1 MIQVF
6 LQSALFSAFIIFIL
20 RMVDVS
26 LYTLRLLMI
35 VHDRKALVW
44 VLSFIKS
51 FLFLIVIQIVLKD
64 LTNWSKLLAYA
75 TGFATGLV
83 VGMWIE
89 EKIAVGYTHLR
100 ITSPRR
106 GAELAEHLR
115 AEGYAVTEIAAQG
128 KDGMVTL
135 LNCNVLRKK
144 TPEVEEIII
153 NSDPD
158 AFVTAEAVRSVQR
171 GFWRR

>member
-1 MIQVF
+1 
-6 LQSALFSAFIIFIL
+6 
-20 RMVDVS
+20 
-26 LYTLRLLMI
+26 MI
-35 VHDRKALVW
+35 VHDRKALAW

-51 FLFLIVIQIVLKD
+51 FLFLIVIQILLKD
-64 LTNWSKLLAYA
+64 LHNWSKILAYA

-106 GAELAEHLR
+106 GAELAERLR

-128 KDGMVTL
+128 KNGMVTL

-144 TPEVEEIII
+144 TPEVEEIIV

>member
-1 MIQVF
+1 MQVF
-6 LQSALFSAFIIFIL
+6 LQSALVSALIIFTL
-20 RMVDVS
+20 RLMDIS

-35 VHDRKALVW
+35 VHDRKALAW

-51 FLFLIVIQIVLKD
+51 FLFLIVIQILLKD
-64 LTNWSKLLAYA
+64 LHNWSKILAYA

-106 GAELAEHLR
+106 GAELAERLR

-144 TPEVEEIII
+144 TPEVEEIIV

>member
-1 MIQVF
+1 MQAF
-6 LQSALFSAFIIFIL
+6 LQSALFSALIIFTL
-20 RMVDVS
+20 RMADVS
-26 LYTLRLLMI
+26 LSTLRLLMI
-35 VHDRKALVW
+35 VHDRKALAW

-51 FLFLIVIQIVLKD
+51 FLFLIVLQIVLKD
-64 LTNWSKLLAYA
+64 LDDWSKILAYA

-106 GAELAEHLR
+106 GAELAKRLR
-115 AEGYAVTEIAAQG
+115 VEGYAVTEIAAQG

-144 TPEVEEIII
+144 APEVEEIII
-153 NSDPD
+153 NSDPE

>member
-1 MIQVF
+1 MQVF
-6 LQSALFSAFIIFIL
+6 LQSALFSALIIFTL

-35 VHDRKALVW
+35 VHDRKALAW

-51 FLFLIVIQIVLKD
+51 FLFLIVLQIVLKD
-64 LTNWSKLLAYA
+64 LNNWSKILAYA

-100 ITSPRR
+100 IISPRR
-106 GAELAEHLR
+106 GAELAKRLR
-115 AEGYAVTEIAAQG
+115 VEGYAVTEIAAQG

-144 TPEVEEIII
+144 APEVEEII
-153 NSDPD
+153 NNCDPE